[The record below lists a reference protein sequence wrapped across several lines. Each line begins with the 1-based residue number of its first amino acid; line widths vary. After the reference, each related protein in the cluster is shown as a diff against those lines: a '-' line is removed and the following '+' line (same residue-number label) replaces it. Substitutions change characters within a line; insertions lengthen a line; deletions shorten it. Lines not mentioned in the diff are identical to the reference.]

1 MVVYYNHMKKI
12 TSKPSEFM
20 NLFIGLSQATRCCR
34 QDIAFCEGVTFHQ
47 FVILDAVA
55 RNKEL
60 NISDLHGILAVEKST
75 TSRLVNPLI
84 QKGLLTRRKSS
95 RDSRAFVLTL
105 TKEGRAV
112 YQAVHLCLEDFF
124 NKIAVNLPA
133 GKTDAILESVKT
145 FLGAVKNAAG
155 ICDCCK

>member
-1 MVVYYNHMKKI
+1 M
-12 TSKPSEFM
+12 
-20 NLFIGLSQATRCCR
+20 FIGLTQATRCCR
-34 QDIAFCEGVTFHQ
+34 QDTAFCEGVTFHQ

-55 RNKEL
+55 KNNEL

-75 TSRLVNPLI
+75 TTRLVNPLI
-84 QKGLLTRRKSS
+84 QKGLLTRQKSS

-105 TKEGRAV
+105 TQEGRNI
-112 YQAVHLCLEDFF
+112 YQNVQLCLEEFF

-133 GKTDAILESVKT
+133 GKTDEIMEAVQT